1 MGRKYDVIDADGHVL
16 EPFSLWDDYMDPQYR
31 ERAPKLVK
39 DKDGKERLLLEDRIL
54 GSRAGFGGIGGVG
67 ARQGVVAADAM
78 DYKDGRKG
86 GFDPHA
92 RIPDM
97 DLDGIDAAFL
107 YPSLGLF
114 AGAVSDPAF
123 AAAMCRAYNRWL
135 ADYCKPYPDR
145 LFGIAM
151 LPMQSIDAA
160 IQEMRFARKEL
171 GFRGGFLRPNPYN
184 DRKLHDPDYEP
195 FWTAAE
201 ELDFCVGI
209 HEGGNSG
216 MPTVGVDR
224 FDGRGAQHIIS
235 HTMEM
240 MLAAMSFIWGGIC
253 ERHPKL
259 RVAFLESGGG
269 WIAPWLDRMDRHF
282 DDKGFNDFGPEDAAE
297 RAVPAQLLDLLRAGR
312 GLDRRPGRIYRPA
325 QDPMGDRLPAP
336 RWLLPGRAGDAEGTD
351 EGPLARRS
359 AQDHGRRGHGVL
371 RPQLIRSATL
381 IRRANSPPSGHG
393 RV

>member
-16 EPFSLWDDYMDPQYR
+16 EPFTLWDDYMDPQYR

-39 DKDGKERLLLEDRIL
+39 DKDGKERLLLEDKIL

-201 ELDFCVGI
+201 ELDFC
-209 HEGGNSG
+209 
-216 MPTVGVDR
+216 DR
-224 FDGRGAQHIIS
+224 HPRRRQQRHADGRRRPLRRTRRAAH
-235 HTMEM
+235 H
-240 MLAAMSFIWGGIC
+240 LAHHGDDAGGH
-253 ERHPKL
+253 ELHLGR
-259 RVAFLESGGG
+259 R
-269 WIAPWLDRMDRHF
+269 
-282 DDKGFNDFGPEDAAE
+282 
-297 RAVPAQLLDLLRAGR
+297 LRAPSEAA
-312 GLDRRPGRIYRPA
+312 RRPSSN
-325 QDPMGDRLPAP
+325 
-336 RWLLPGRAGDAEGTD
+336 RAAAG
-351 EGPLARRS
+351 S
-359 AQDHGRRGHGVL
+359 RRGSTAWTVT
-371 RPQLIRSATL
+371 STT
-381 IRRANSPPSGHG
+381 RASTIPA
-393 RV
+393 

>member
-1 MGRKYDVIDADGHVL
+1 MSRTYNVIDADGHVL
-16 EPFSLWDDYMDPQYR
+16 EPFTLWGDYLDPAYR
-31 ERAPKLVK
+31 DRAPKLVK
-39 DKDGKERLLLEDRIL
+39 DQNGKERLLLEEKIL
-54 GSRAGFGGIGGVG
+54 GSTAGFGGIGGIG

-78 DYKDGRKG
+78 EYKDGRKG

-114 AGAVSDPAF
+114 AGAVRDPAF

-151 LPMQSIDAA
+151 LPMQSVEAA
-160 IQEMRFARKEL
+160 IGEMRFARHEL

-184 DRKLHDPDYEP
+184 DRKLHDPAYAP
-195 FWTAAE
+195 FWSAAE
-201 ELDFCVGI
+201 ELDFAIGF

-216 MPTVGVDR
+216 MPTVGIDR
-224 FDGRGAQHIIS
+224 FEGRGAQHIIS

-240 MLAAMSFIWGGIC
+240 MLAAMSMIWGGVV

-259 RVAFLESGGG
+259 RVGFLESGGG

-282 DDKGFNDFGPEDAAE
+282 DDKGFNDS
-297 RAVPAQLLDLLRAGR
+297 
-312 GLDRRPGRIYRPA
+312 GLKMRPGDLFRRNCWISFEPV
-325 QDPMGDRLPAP
+325 
-336 RWLLPGRAGDAEGTD
+336 EG
-351 EGPLARRS
+351 S
-359 AQDHGRRGHGVL
+359 IGVL
-371 RPQLIRSATL
+371 ADYIGPGKILWATDYPHRDGFFPGAPAMIRERLKGVAPETERQVMAGGAMAFYGLS
-381 IRRANSPPSGHG
+381 
-393 RV
+393 

>member
-1 MGRKYDVIDADGHVL
+1 MSRSYNLIDADGHVL
-16 EPFSLWDDYMDPQYR
+16 EPFTLWNDYMDPQYR

-39 DKDGKERLLLEDRIL
+39 DKNGKERLLLEEKIL
-54 GSRAGFGGIGGVG
+54 GSQAGFGGIGGVG
-67 ARQGVVAADAM
+67 ARQGVVKADAM
-78 DYKDGRKG
+78 EYKDGRKG

-97 DLDGIDAAFL
+97 DRDGIDAAYL

-114 AGAVSDPAF
+114 AGAVTDPAF

-151 LPMQSIDAA
+151 LPMQSVEAA

-171 GFRGGFLRPNPYN
+171 
-184 DRKLHDPDYEP
+184 
-195 FWTAAE
+195 
-201 ELDFCVGI
+201 DFCIGI

-240 MLAAMSFIWGGIC
+240 MLACMSMIWGGVC

-259 RVAFLESGGG
+259 RVGFLESGGG

-282 DDKGFNDFGPEDAAE
+282 DDQGFNDS
-297 RAVPAQLLDLLRAGR
+297 
-312 GLDRRPGRIYRPA
+312 GLKTRPSELFRRNCWISFEPV
-325 QDPMGDRLPAP
+325 
-336 RWLLPGRAGDAEGTD
+336 EGTIAGLA
-351 EGPLARRS
+351 EYIGPNKILWATDYPHRDGFFPCAPEMLKERMKGLS
-359 AQDHGRRGHGVL
+359 AEAQRKIMAGGAMGFYGL
-371 RPQLIRSATL
+371 
-381 IRRANSPPSGHG
+381 N
-393 RV
+393 